1 MKKIVLMCFAVMMLT
16 ACSSTEEK
24 PAGNGKADG
33 KRFAREILAAYQEN
47 DVDRMED
54 AVDEFYEFY
63 KDQDPKV
70 TRDFFNSWLEEFHDM
85 AADPKKVDD
94 FERFQKMTR
103 EADKDEK
110 LNDLYDKVM
119 E

>member
-1 MKKIVLMCFAVMMLT
+1 
-16 ACSSTEEK
+16 
-24 PAGNGKADG
+24 
-33 KRFAREILAAYQEN
+33 
-47 DVDRMED
+47 
-54 AVDEFYEFY
+54 
-63 KDQDPKV
+63 
-70 TRDFFNSWLEEFHDM
+70 M

-119 E
+119 D

>member
-1 MKKIVLMCFAVMMLT
+1 M
-16 ACSSTEEK
+16 
-24 PAGNGKADG
+24 
-33 KRFAREILAAYQEN
+33 
-47 DVDRMED
+47 
-54 AVDEFYEFY
+54 
-63 KDQDPKV
+63 
-70 TRDFFNSWLEEFHDM
+70 NSWLEEFHDM

-119 E
+119 D